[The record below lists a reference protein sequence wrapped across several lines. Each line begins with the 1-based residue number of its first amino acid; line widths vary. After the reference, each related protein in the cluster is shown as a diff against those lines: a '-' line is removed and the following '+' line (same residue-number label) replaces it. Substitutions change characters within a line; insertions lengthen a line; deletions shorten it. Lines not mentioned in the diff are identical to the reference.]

1 MYKEDS
7 IEEEEEEDQGGANN
21 QRALRGSLPSSWRG
35 AISAGMLFRYAAT
48 RTGKA
53 GDGVATLR
61 ALG

>member
-7 IEEEEEEDQGGANN
+7 IEKKKRRTGGTNN
-21 QRALRGSLPSSWRG
+21 QRAFRWSLPSSWRG